1 LARIDEALAYQAKAK
16 NKNSLLDIDI
26 LENGLKDS
34 KIIEIEEEDYNIMS
48 SVRLLKKYTKYFD
61 DKTYSKTFF
70 GKLKEII
77 CYKENSKL
85 VSFDFFLKVFYNFLK
100 VNHSEDVMLGPIIL
114 DVAAKDLYSS
124 WEAFSHSVID
134 DFKLSNV
141 FLINL

>member
-1 LARIDEALAYQAKAK
+1 MVIFIKKLSILLKFLGNPIQIGDQKDVTELNFHILARIDEALAYQAKAK
-16 NKNSLLDIDI
+16 NKNSLLDNDM

-85 VSFDFFLKVFYNFLK
+85 VSFDFV
-100 VNHSEDVMLGPIIL
+100 
-114 DVAAKDLYSS
+114 
-124 WEAFSHSVID
+124 
-134 DFKLSNV
+134 
-141 FLINL
+141 